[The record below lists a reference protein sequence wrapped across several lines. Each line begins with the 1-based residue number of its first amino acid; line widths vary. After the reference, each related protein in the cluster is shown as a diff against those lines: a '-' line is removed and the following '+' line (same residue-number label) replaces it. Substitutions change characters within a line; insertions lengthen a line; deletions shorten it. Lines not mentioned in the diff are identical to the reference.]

1 MAILY
6 VGNLPFKVTDETLAE
21 HFATA
26 GEVAEVHH
34 VRQSETYRSQGCGF
48 ITMANDA
55 AAVKAVETL
64 DGQEF
69 EGRTLNVCLARP

>member
-6 VGNLPFKVTDETLAE
+6 VGNLPFKISDEELAN

-34 VRQSETYRSQGCGF
+34 VRQGENGRSQGCGF
-48 ITMANDA
+48 ITMADEEA
-55 AAVKAVETL
+55 AAKAVETL
-64 DGQEF
+64 DGQEL
-69 EGRTLNVCLARP
+69 EGRTLSVCLARP

>member
-6 VGNLPFKVTDETLAE
+6 VGNLPFKVTDEALTE

-34 VRQSETYRSQGCGF
+34 VRQNETDRSQGCGF
-48 ITMANDA
+48 ITMANDTA
-55 AAVKAVETL
+55 AAKAVETL
-64 DGQEF
+64 NGQEF
-69 EGRTLNVCLARP
+69 EGRELSVCLARP

>member
-6 VGNLPFKVTDETLAE
+6 VGNLPFKVTDEQLAE
-21 HFATA
+21 HFAVA

-34 VRQSETYRSQGCGF
+34 VRQDDNGRSQGCGF

-55 AAVKAVETL
+55 AAAKAMETL

-69 EGRTLNVCLARP
+69 EGRELSVCLARP

>member
-6 VGNLPFKVTDETLAE
+6 VGNLPFKVTDEQLAE
-21 HFATA
+21 HFATV

-34 VRQSETYRSQGCGF
+34 VRQDDSGRSQGCGF
-48 ITMANDA
+48 ITMANNA
-55 AAVKAVETL
+55 AAAKAVETL

-69 EGRTLNVCLARP
+69 EGRELSVCLARP

>member
-6 VGNLPFKVTDETLAE
+6 VGNLPFKVTDEQLAE
-21 HFATA
+21 HFAAA

-34 VRQSETYRSQGCGF
+34 VRQDDNGRSQGCGF

-55 AAVKAVETL
+55 AAAKAMETL

-69 EGRTLNVCLARP
+69 EGRELSVCLARP

>member
-6 VGNLPFKVTDETLAE
+6 VGNLPFKVTDKALAE

-34 VRQSETYRSQGCGF
+34 VRQSKTDRSQGCGF
-48 ITMANDA
+48 ITMTNDA
-55 AAVKAVETL
+55 AAAKAVETL

-69 EGRTLNVCLARP
+69 EGRALSVCLARP